1 MGLSLCLPSHF
12 RRGLRSHLLSS
23 FRRGTASSPI
33 QREGQVHASPP
44 DPGEGQ
50 AHATPVR
57 RAFRLLHH
65 PEGSCLR
72 LIRQALPAAS
82 FPALLSPG
90 GSQIQVSTDHRCLSP
105 RSDPHFPCTR
115 EAPTSTDPG
124 GMATSWPVSHLPPP
138 HLGQLSPSFSLT
150 ARLPTP
156 LLATPAVGARNLTP
170 SAVIYV

>member
-115 EAPTSTDPG
+115 EAPTSTAHKHRPG
-124 GMATSWPVSHLPPP
+124 WYGYL
-138 HLGQLSPSFSLT
+138 L
-150 ARLPTP
+150 ARLPSTSSP
-156 LLATPAVGARNLTP
+156 PRSAVSFLLAHRPTSHPPVGHTRCRSP
-170 SAVIYV
+170 